1 MGPVGEEDMLETG
14 TCEEDRLERGTSLVG
29 RLGGRG
35 MGQMANGAV
44 REKIKIKIL
53 KLISK
58 FRKID

>member
-14 TCEEDRLERGTSLVG
+14 TSEEDRLERGTSLVG

>member
-14 TCEEDRLERGTSLVG
+14 TSEEDRLERGTSLVG

-44 REKIKIKIL
+44 MEKIKIKIL